1 MYQYGFRNYDPA
13 LGRWMN
19 IDPLAEKFISQSPY
33 AYVNNAPHGYA
44 YFDGKDYLIDIVRDK
59 KGNITGINISGTVYI
74 QGQGA
79 SKKRAGEL
87 NSFAK
92 KNLESKTVD
101 GITIG
106 VSMNY
111 AYDESKNEKNLKI
124 GENIL
129 SFDSAPEDSDN
140 ISHVNAAEQRNKA
153 GRLMFL
159 AGKTGT
165 VFDSGK
171 DNNTVFHETLHLLGL
186 SDRYQ
191 DDRDKKFIPE
201 ELRGTTPHKGYEKN
215 VMGDASYTNLNKAQ
229 YRAWMQHALTRAKS
243 STDRI
248 IGTLQADKKLKTGL

>member
-1 MYQYGFRNYDPA
+1 MP
-13 LGRWMN
+13 MS
-19 IDPLAEKFISQSPY
+19 ITTHI
-33 AYVNNAPHGYA
+33 GYA
-44 YFDGKDYLIDIVRDK
+44 DFDGKDYLIDIVRDK
-59 KGNITGINISGTVYI
+59 KGNITGINISGTIYI

-79 SKKRAGEL
+79 NKKRAGEL

-106 VSMNY
+106 VIMTY
-111 AYDESKNEKNLKI
+111 AYDETKNEKNLES

-140 ISHVNAAEQRNKA
+140 ISKVYAGEQRNKA

-159 AGKTGT
+159 FGKTGT

-171 DNNTVFHETLHLLGL
+171 DNNAVFHETLHLLGL
-186 SDRYQ
+186 SDRYH

-201 ELRGTTPHKGYEKN
+201 ELRRSTPHKGYEKN
-215 VMGDASYTNLNKAQ
+215 VMGDAQYTIMNKAQ
-229 YRAWMQHALTRAKS
+229 YRAWLQHAITRAKPN
-243 STDRI
+243 TDRV
-248 IGTLQADKKLKTGL
+248 IGTLQADKSLKTGL